1 MLSRASTTRRSAAI
15 YPISQVLHAMHSS
28 ERHQRT
34 KRTKLKRCLNFQ
46 MSEAEDEH
54 EDELPRPA
62 VSTILSNEAHS
73 VLPVEILGR
82 DNRVLGLEF
91 RHPALKFRLSST
103 AERARQS

>member
-54 EDELPRPA
+54 EDELPRP
-62 VSTILSNEAHS
+62 
-73 VLPVEILGR
+73 
-82 DNRVLGLEF
+82 
-91 RHPALKFRLSST
+91 
-103 AERARQS
+103 

>member
-1 MLSRASTTRRSAAI
+1 MPRGVVSTFTSYTVIRLRGFSEAGRVLSRASTTRRSAAI

-54 EDELPRPA
+54 EDELPRP
-62 VSTILSNEAHS
+62 
-73 VLPVEILGR
+73 
-82 DNRVLGLEF
+82 
-91 RHPALKFRLSST
+91 
-103 AERARQS
+103 

>member
-1 MLSRASTTRRSAAI
+1 MKRSYI

-46 MSEAEDEH
+46 MSEAK
-54 EDELPRPA
+54 DELPTKA

>member
-1 MLSRASTTRRSAAI
+1 MPRGVVSTFTSYTVIRLRGFSEARRVLSRASTTRRSAAI

-54 EDELPRPA
+54 EDELPRP
-62 VSTILSNEAHS
+62 
-73 VLPVEILGR
+73 
-82 DNRVLGLEF
+82 
-91 RHPALKFRLSST
+91 
-103 AERARQS
+103 